1 MSMIR
6 AKVIADSVAPTGKR
20 ITTLELVYP
29 RFIHGEVMTHRMF
42 SRNAASSRAI
52 PVRRTIEQVLYN
64 PMMPLYMGQEKKGM
78 QAGENLKSDDWAYC
92 YDTIMAMRIAAVTM
106 AESLVSHNLHKSIV
120 NRYLEPWQQMK
131 MIVTAT
137 NWSNFFALRDHPDA
151 EGHMRHLAQAMKEAI
166 QQSMPAPIGIGQW
179 HAPYVGSPAVGG
191 QYEDWDHC
199 KSLPPMLKM
208 SVARCA
214 RVSYNNH
221 DGTKPDVEKDYALHD
236 MLLGSGHMSPFE
248 HQATPLPSYY
258 DVSGNF
264 QGWEQYR
271 KELANESQEDQSF
284 KYDSPI

>member
-64 PMMPLYMGQEKKGM
+64 PMMPIYMGQEKKGM
-78 QAGENLKSDDWAYC
+78 QSGEDLPASDWAYC
-92 YDTIMAMRIAAVTM
+92 YDTIMAMRITAVTM
-106 AESLVSHNLHKSIV
+106 AESLSNHGLHKSIV
-120 NRYLEPWQQMK
+120 NRYLEPWQEMK

-137 NWSNFFALRDHPDA
+137 NWSNFMALRDHKDA
-151 EGHMRHLAQAMKEAI
+151 EGHMQHLAQAMKVAI
-166 QQSMPAPIGIGQW
+166 QQSRPRLIGEKEW
-179 HAPYVGSPAVGG
+179 HLPYVSDDERILYSHPI
-191 QYEDWDHC
+191 
-199 KSLPPMLKM
+199 KL

-221 DGTKPDVEKDYALHD
+221 DGTKPDLEKDHALHD
-236 MLLGSGHMSPFE
+236 MLLTSGHMSPME

-264 QGWEQYR
+264 TGWRQYR
-271 KELANESQEDQSF
+271 KEIANESQEDQSF
-284 KYDSPI
+284 KYDFPR